1 MLKYADCLLVVS
13 EQASLRATIARLVVR
28 LGYRVEI
35 ASSEKSARQLIAQG
49 QFAGA
54 IVAPEGLV
62 TRESAFLRELQ
73 GAVPKLAVLTDDANA
88 AKRFTASFPDAVVC
102 RSEPLEHEKLLAFLS
117 ESSPQASY
125 SAGTLEHLYFAGCR
139 LDVTGRIFL
148 NAERQEVPL
157 TRGEFGLLVAF
168 ARNYGR
174 VLSRNQL
181 RNAMDGGSAESYER
195 SIDMLVARLRRK
207 VEPNPAKPQFIL
219 TVPGVGYKFI
229 PHVRCGQPATAAPP
243 ASRDTGQ
250 VPGAAEAPRSERR
263 QVTVLSCQIL
273 GFAALAAKLD
283 PEDLDGAIGPVYA
296 ACDAVITRFGGTVV
310 RTLGDSTLSYFGYPK
325 AHEDDATR
333 AVRSAL
339 EMLRSIRK
347 IEATLIGNFR
357 ARIGIATGLM
367 LVGEPRSIGSRDAG
381 GMGEALNLALHM
393 QRAVPAEAVVISAT
407 THNLIGRL
415 FECREVPPVK
425 MEDEHDGASAW
436 EVIAES
442 ASIPRFDALRR
453 DAMSEFVGRDAEIN
467 RLQQCWTKARSGSTQ
482 VVLLLGEPGIGKSRL
497 LIELQQRLDAEHAII
512 QWSGSQH
519 RADMPMSVLVDELQA
534 SARFNSGDSAGQK
547 LAKLQQVF
555 ATSAV
560 SSPDSTAL
568 VAGLLEVPCEV
579 PPQIS
584 QLAPQRRKERTFAAL
599 LDRIEGLA
607 AQQTVFAVMDDAH
620 WADPSSLE
628 FLSLLVERASTWRL
642 MLLVVART
650 EFALPWPE
658 HPSTSTLVLP
668 RLSRVD
674 SVRLVQRTAGERR
687 IPQAIEA
694 EIVARADGIPLF
706 LEEVTKSVLESSAS
720 DCDVGSFS
728 GSHRQTIPA
737 TLQALLLAR
746 LDRLGRG
753 KEVAQIAA
761 VIGREFSFDILKI
774 IGGIE
779 EKTLIAAL
787 DELVKSGLMFRRGL
801 APHGSFV
808 FKHALVRDAAY
819 EMRIRANRQKLHGE
833 VARCY
838 EEHFPE
844 IAETQPELLAYHFRQ
859 AGNPIKSA
867 NYLLVAAQ
875 RALLSSASA
884 ETLAHLTLAREL
896 ITSLPESSERLRL
909 QLQLEVT
916 FARTLLA
923 TSGYTDPETRAA
935 YRRARQCCEALGDQH
950 FLPLTMH
957 GQWIC
962 AWVGADH
969 EYALQQA
976 RQLYAW
982 GERNNDLV
990 GLAVAHSDLGLT
1002 LTNLGRLT
1010 EARDHLAQALRIN
1023 KFVLP
1028 GRQPFIAS
1036 DADGRI
1042 STLSFMQHCLLL
1054 LGFPDQ
1060 ANEVA
1065 IEAASLRPHNLYSRA
1080 LAQTRLLRM
1089 YVFARDTESTER
1101 GALELLQLAQQQG
1114 YPYFIATANVY
1125 TGWARAQHGDVER
1138 GIQACQQ
1145 GLAQLRAIGIRS
1157 WLPFYV
1163 ALLAECYAQNG
1174 DYALADEAVTDAL
1187 QAIEATGERVWEAE
1201 ILRLKG
1207 NLLMRRRSDGAAA
1220 EACFTAALEVTRLQ
1234 KAKLLELRAAM
1245 SLATLSKIDYQ
1256 VHRAKEVLA
1265 SVYYSFSEGFDFV
1278 DLREAK
1284 LLLEGFGSRTCC
1296 PPPS

>member
-1 MLKYADCLLVVS
+1 MLKHAGSLLVVG
-13 EQASLRATIARLVVR
+13 EQASLRATIARLVLP
-28 LGYRVEI
+28 LGYAVEL
-35 ASSEKSARQLIAQG
+35 ASSRKTARQLIAQR
-49 QFAGA
+49 QFVGA
-54 IVAPEGLV
+54 VVAPASLATGECAL
-62 TRESAFLRELQ
+62 LRELQ
-73 GAVPKLAVLTDDANA
+73 STVPKLAILTDDAND
-88 AKRFTASFPDAVVC
+88 AKRLAVSFPGAMVC
-102 RSEPLEHEKLLAFLS
+102 RSKPLEHEKLLSFLS
-117 ESSPQASY
+117 EPVPQRFDST
-125 SAGTLEHLYFAGCR
+125 SAPEQLHFSGCT
-139 LDVTGRIFL
+139 LDVTGRMFL
-148 NAERQEVPL
+148 NAEQHEVSL
-157 TRGEFGLLVAF
+157 TRGEFALLVAF
-168 ARNYGR
+168 ARNCGR

-181 RNAMDGGSAESYER
+181 RNAMDGGSAESYDR

-207 VEPNPAKPQFIL
+207 VEPNPTKPQFIL
-219 TVPGVGYKFI
+219 TVPGVGYKFV
-229 PHVRCGQPATAAPP
+229 PQVRCGQPATAALP

-283 PEDLDGAIGPVYA
+283 PEDLDRTIGPVYA
-296 ACDAVITRFGGTVV
+296 AGAAVITRFSGTVV
-310 RTLGDSTLSYFGYPK
+310 RTLGDSMLAYFGYPK
-325 AHEDDATR
+325 AHEDDSTR

-339 EMLRSIRK
+339 EILRTIRK
-347 IEATLIGNFR
+347 IEAAPIGNFR
-357 ARIGIATGLM
+357 ARIGVATGLM
-367 LVGEPRSIGSRDAG
+367 LVGELRSIGSRDAG

-393 QRAVPAEAVVISAT
+393 QRAAPAEAVVISAT

-415 FECREVPPVK
+415 FECREIPPVK
-425 MEDEHDGASAW
+425 MEDEHDAASAW

-453 DAMSEFVGRDAEIN
+453 DAMSEFVGRDAEID
-467 RLQQCWTKARSGSTQ
+467 RLQHCWSKARGGSTQ

-497 LIELQQRLDAEHAII
+497 LIELQQRLGAEHAII
-512 QWSGSQH
+512 QWSGSPH
-519 RADMPMSVLVDELQA
+519 RADMPMSVLIDELQA
-534 SARFNSGDSAGQK
+534 SARFSLGDSAVQK
-547 LAKLQQVF
+547 LAKLRRIF

-560 SSPDSTAL
+560 SPPQATAL
-568 VAGLLEVPCEV
+568 VAGLLEVPCEA
-579 PPQIS
+579 PAQIS
-584 QLAPQRRKERTFAAL
+584 QLAPQRRKERAFAAL

-607 AQQTVFAVMDDAH
+607 AHQTVFAVMDDAH

-642 MLLVVART
+642 MLLVVARP
-650 EFALPWPE
+650 EFVLPWPE
-658 HPSTSTLVLP
+658 HPSTTTLVLA
-668 RLSRVD
+668 RLSRLD
-674 SVRLVQRTAGERR
+674 SARLVQETAGGRR

-694 EIVARADGIPLF
+694 QIVARADGIPLF
-706 LEEVTKSVLESSAS
+706 LEELTKSVLESSAS

-728 GSHRQTIPA
+728 GSPRQTIPA

-779 EKTLIAAL
+779 EGTLIAAL
-787 DELVKSGLMFRRGL
+787 DELVKSGLMFRRGS
-801 APHGSFV
+801 APHASFV

-819 EMRIRANRQKLHGE
+819 EMLVRAKRQKLHGE
-833 VARCY
+833 VAHCY
-838 EEHFPE
+838 EEHFSE
-844 IAETQPELLAYHFRQ
+844 VAETQPELLAYHFRQ
-859 AGNPIKSA
+859 AGAPTKSA
-867 NYLLVAAQ
+867 NYLLVAAE
-875 RALLSSASA
+875 RALLRSAST
-884 ETLAHLTLAREL
+884 ESLAHLTHAREL

-916 FARTLLA
+916 LARTLLA
-923 TSGYTDPETRAA
+923 TSGYTAPETRAA

-957 GQWIC
+957 GQWVC

-969 EYALQQA
+969 EYALQEA
-976 RQLYAW
+976 RQLYSW

-1060 ANEVA
+1060 ASKA
-1065 IEAASLRPHNLYSRA
+1065 ATEAASLRPHNLYSRA

-1089 YVFARDTESTER
+1089 HVFARDTEATER
-1101 GALELLQLAQQQG
+1101 GALELLHLAQQQG
-1114 YPYFIATANVY
+1114 YPFFIATANVY
-1125 TGWARAQHGDVER
+1125 TGWARAQHGDVDK

-1145 GLAQLRAIGIRS
+1145 GLAQLHAIGVRS
-1157 WLPFYV
+1157 WLPFYL
-1163 ALLAECYAQNG
+1163 ALLSECYAQNG
-1174 DYALADEAVTDAL
+1174 DYALADETVADAL
-1187 QAIEATGERVWEAE
+1187 EAIEATGERVWEAE
-1201 ILRLKG
+1201 VLRLKG
-1207 NLLMRRRSDGAAA
+1207 NLLLRRRSDAAAA

-1245 SLATLSKIDYQ
+1245 SLATLSNINYQ
-1256 VHRAKEVLA
+1256 VRHAKEVLT
-1265 SVYYSFSEGFDFV
+1265 SVYHSFSEGFDFV

-1284 LLLEGFGSRTCC
+1284 LLLEEFGSRTYC
-1296 PPPS
+1296 PPLS